1 MAERADLPS
10 TSLDQRA
17 VSISDLSVVLAWSVR
32 GDAGSNAFAATVQ
45 QLLALAL
52 PAQPNTSTRMDD
64 AALLWLGP
72 ASWLYVAEADSPRI
86 SFDVARRSLNA
97 IGGALFDVSSSYVGW
112 RVEGAAAS
120 RVLNRG
126 CPLDL
131 CEDAFP
137 AGHCAQST
145 YGHMTVLVH
154 RPDASAAFIVLA
166 SRSYARD
173 VSHLL
178 QMSALTE
185 GCGAPAHALS

>member
-17 VSISDLSVVLAWSVR
+17 VSISDLSVVLAWNVR

-86 SFDVARRSLNA
+86 SFDVARRALNA